1 MVRLRGAEESVM
13 GLLWRMNAALIGEV
27 KQINMLYL
35 LCSYS
40 PAFSVTLKRHSY
52 HTLSLKNVVY
62 LSVIQ

>member
-40 PAFSVTLKRHSY
+40 LLFRSR
-52 HTLSLKNVVY
+52 
-62 LSVIQ
+62 